1 MRSSRA
7 AVAVGEPLVEGQQLS
22 RAVPAREAE
31 QLGEVAEA
39 AACAGGTGRVAL
51 YAGRAA
57 AGPDEAAGDL
67 DERGLAGTVR
77 AEQADELSLLNLE
90 VDALEGFDAAVPL
103 LQTVNREGGRCGG
116 RHAASV
122 RSTLRARSGSKKAQ
136 TCDGFRD
143 MLAVGRRL
151 VAPDAAAR
159 SDIDVTYP
167 KIELHVHLEGT
178 VRPATLLEIAHRND
192 YALPVS
198 TEAELTALYD
208 FRDFNHFIEIWV
220 LTTNALRRDED
231 FRQVVVDYARE
242 AAAHGAVYIEGIFSP
257 AERARRGVDWDEIFT
272 GYCDGA
278 DEARELHGVEIRL
291 TPDIIRGFTL
301 DEALTTVRFAAK
313 YRDRGVLG
321 VGLGGME
328 AEYPPEPY
336 EPAFTLARDLG
347 LASVPHAGEVAGP
360 SSVRGALEALGADR
374 LRHGI
379 RAAEDPGLLREIASR
394 RIVLDVCPISNLR
407 TRAVLSLEEHPL
419 PQLVAAGA
427 VCSISTDDP
436 AMFGTDLTGDY
447 DAAVS
452 LGLDPK
458 QIFAAGLEGALC
470 DESCYARLRMV
481 GDEYDWE
488 ALP

>member
-1 MRSSRA
+1 
-7 AVAVGEPLVEGQQLS
+7 
-22 RAVPAREAE
+22 
-31 QLGEVAEA
+31 
-39 AACAGGTGRVAL
+39 
-51 YAGRAA
+51 
-57 AGPDEAAGDL
+57 
-67 DERGLAGTVR
+67 
-77 AEQADELSLLNLE
+77 
-90 VDALEGFDAAVPL
+90 
-103 LQTVNREGGRCGG
+103 
-116 RHAASV
+116 
-122 RSTLRARSGSKKAQ
+122 
-136 TCDGFRD
+136 

-151 VAPDAAAR
+151 AAPDAAAR

-301 DEALTTVRFAAK
+301 DEAMRTVRFAAK

-360 SSVRGALEALGADR
+360 ASVRGALEALGADR

-379 RAAEDPGLLREIASR
+379 RAAEDPGLLREIAARGSSSTFRRSR
-394 RIVLDVCPISNLR
+394 ICA
-407 TRAVLSLEEHPL
+407 RARCSSLEEHPL

-436 AMFGTDLTGDY
+436 AMFGTDLAGDY
-447 DAAVS
+447 EAAVS

-458 QIFAAGLEGALC
+458 QIFGAGLEGALC
-470 DESCYARLRMV
+470 DESCHARLRMV